1 MDLIELTI
9 EGRHVKAEPG
19 TKILK
24 AAMDAGIYIPN
35 LCYIPEADL
44 PFGGC
49 RLCYV
54 EVEGRGLVTACTL
67 PVKDGMVVYTQTPE
81 VNRLRRTA
89 FKLFI
94 AYHDLDCR
102 SCWKNKNCE
111 LQKLAAKLKVKLKKP
126 EDFRGLPT
134 ELIPLDTTNPFIIYD
149 PNRCI
154 LCGKCVWVCSNKNG
168 ETLIDFAYRG
178 YETRLTLSSDI
189 SLIEEKCPSCGE
201 CVDICPTAALQGQP
215 SSESAINLSKGGSE
229 MAASINRSY

>member
-1 MDLIELTI
+1 MDLIELII
-9 EGRHVKAEPG
+9 EGKKVKAEPG

-24 AAMDAGIYIPN
+24 AALDAGIYIPN
-35 LCYIPEADL
+35 LCYLPEADL

-67 PVKDGMVVYTQTPE
+67 PVNDGMVVHTQTSE
-81 VNRLRRTA
+81 INRLRCTA
-89 FKLFI
+89 FKLLI

-111 LQKLAAKLKVKLKKP
+111 LQKLAVKLKIKLKKP
-126 EDFRGLPT
+126 KDFRGLPT

-154 LCGKCVWVCSNKNG
+154 LCGKCVWVCSKKNG
-168 ETLIDFAYRG
+168 EPLIDFAYRG
-178 YETRLTLSSDI
+178 YETRLTLSADI
-189 SLIEEKCPSCGE
+189 SLINDKCAFCGE
-201 CVDICPTAALQGQP
+201 CVDICPTAALQPQ
-215 SSESAINLSKGGSE
+215 SSLEYTVNSVESG
-229 MAASINRSY
+229 